1 MPWLETTI
9 MDERAEFCALA
20 QQAGANISALCR
32 RFGIGRTTA
41 YKWLGRHQAGEPLT
55 DHSRRPHTSPGQTP
69 PAVEARLLALRQ
81 EHPSWGGRK
90 LRWRLLEL
98 GVAEVPAASTI
109 TALLRRQGLLDPEER
124 AKHRAWTRFEADAA
138 NDLWQLDFKG
148 HVPLA
153 TGSGRCHPLVLLDD
167 HSRLVLGLTACAD
180 ERTTTVQPL
189 LTELFRRYGLPWT
202 LLCDHGAPW
211 ASIQAESRMTELAA
225 WIIRLGITLI
235 PGRPRHP
242 QTQGKLERV
251 NRTLA
256 AEVLATPRYPDLA
269 SCQTAFDAWR
279 TTYNLER
286 PHEALGGATPISRYR
301 LSVRP
306 YPETLPELIYEPGDL
321 VRRVQSKG
329 VIHLGNQKHRVSDAL
344 IGQDVA
350 ARPTGIDGRYELY
363 YAHQRL
369 RTLDL
374 HDPLE

>member
-9 MDERAEFCALA
+9 MDERAEFCQLA
-20 QQAGANISALCR
+20 QQEGANISALCH

-41 YKWLGRHQAGEPLT
+41 YKWLGRLAAGEPLS
-55 DHSRRPHTSPGQTP
+55 DQSRRPHTSPRQTA
-69 PAVEARLLALRQ
+69 PALEAQVLELRRA
-81 EHPSWGGRK
+81 HPTWGGRK
-90 LRWRLLEL
+90 LRRRLRDL
-98 GVAEVPAASTI
+98 GVADVPAASTI
-109 TALLRRQGLLDPEER
+109 TALLRRHGLLDPDEGP
-124 AKHRAWTRFEADAA
+124 HHTAWTRFEAEAP

-167 HSRLVLGLTACAD
+167 HSRLVLGLDACPD
-180 ERTTTVQPL
+180 ERTSTVQPL
-189 LTELFRRYGLPWT
+189 LTALFRRYGLPWT

-211 ASIQAESRMTELAA
+211 ASIQAESRLTVLAA

-235 PGRPRHP
+235 HGRPRHP

-251 NRTLA
+251 NRTLG
-256 AEVLATPRYPDLA
+256 AEVLAIPRYPDLA

-279 TTYNLER
+279 ATYNLER
-286 PHEALGGATPISRYR
+286 PHEALGGDTPISHYR
-301 LSVRP
+301 LSPRP
-306 YPETLPELIYEPGDL
+306 YPETLPELTYEPGDL

-344 IGQDVA
+344 IGQEVA
-350 ARPTGIDGRYELY
+350 ARPTGVDGRYELF

-369 RTLDL
+369 RTLNLQDA
-374 HDPLE
+374 PE

>member
-9 MDERAEFCALA
+9 VDERAEFCQLA
-20 QQAGANISALCR
+20 QQEGANVSALCR

-41 YKWLGRHQAGEPLT
+41 YKWLGRLTAGDGLA
-55 DHSRRPHTSPGQTP
+55 DQSRRPHTSPGQTA
-69 PAVEARLLALRQ
+69 PAVEAQLLALRRA
-81 EHPSWGGRK
+81 HPTWGGRK
-90 LRWRLLEL
+90 LRWRLRDL
-98 GVAEVPAASTI
+98 GVTDVPAASTI
-109 TALLRRQGLLDPEER
+109 TALLRRHGLLDLAEST
-124 AKHRAWTRFEADAA
+124 KHTAWTRFEADAA

-153 TGSGRCHPLVLLDD
+153 TGRGRCHPLVLLDD
-167 HSRLVLGLTACAD
+167 HSRLVLGLEACAD

-189 LTELFRRYGLPWT
+189 LIALFRRYGLPWT

-211 ASIQAESRMTELAA
+211 ASIQAESRLTELAA

-235 PGRPRHP
+235 HGRPRHP

-256 AEVLATPRYPDLA
+256 AEVLAIPRYPDLA
-269 SCQTAFDAWR
+269 SCQTAFDVWR

-286 PHEALGGATPISRYR
+286 PHEALDGDTPISHYR
-301 LSVRP
+301 LSSRL
-306 YPETLPELIYEPGDL
+306 YPETLPELTYEPGDL

-329 VIHLGNQKHRVSDAL
+329 VIHLGNRKHLVSDAL

-350 ARPTGIDGRYELY
+350 ARPTDVDGRFELF

-374 HDPLE
+374 RNPPE